1 MKRSQRNAEWIEEY
15 CRVPEGKLVG
25 KKLKLYPPQIEMLK
39 GIYDTPTRTAIISIG
54 RKNGKTALSACLLLL
69 HLVGPEAEPNSQLYS
84 TALSRKQ
91 AALLFELAAKMVRL
105 NPDLAEH
112 VLVRDSAKQL
122 LCRDLGTVYE
132 ALSAEAKTTVGTSPL
147 FVIHDELG
155 QVRGPRSALYEAVET
170 GDGAHAT
177 PLSIIISTQAPTDAD
192 LLSVLIDDAEKGED
206 PETKLFLWS
215 APEEDDPWLE
225 ETWKKANPLYGL
237 ILNKRSMKKAA
248 AAAKRMPSQE
258 AGFRNYRLNQRINAV
273 SPFIPKSVWKKNGKQ
288 PDIELLKTGKVYLGL
303 DLSARIDLTAL
314 AIAVED
320 HERVWHVWVEFY
332 APGEEIA
339 ERSVKDRVPYD
350 VWEEQGYLTTTPG
363 RSVNYEYVARRL
375 VDLCEEMDVVNIAF
389 DRWKMDT
396 LKLEIDRLLDPSGGS
411 HEDLPLAMFG
421 QGFKDMSPAVDSL
434 ESILANTLMRHGAN
448 PVLTWCASN
457 TVTTTDPAGNRK
469 LDKSKSTG
477 RIDGIVALTMALGHA
492 QSQQLE
498 KPRGVSIY
506 AEGTI

>member
-1 MKRSQRNAEWIEEY
+1 MTCA
-15 CRVPEGKLVG
+15 V
-25 KKLKLYPPQIEMLK
+25 
-39 GIYDTPTRTAIISIG
+39 
-54 RKNGKTALSACLLLL
+54 
-69 HLVGPEAEPNSQLYS
+69 
-84 TALSRKQ
+84 
-91 AALLFELAAKMVRL
+91 
-105 NPDLAEH
+105 
-112 VLVRDSAKQL
+112 
-122 LCRDLGTVYE
+122 
-132 ALSAEAKTTVGTSPL
+132 VGTSPI
-147 FVIHDELG
+147 FVVHDELG

-170 GDGAHAT
+170 GTGAHDD
-177 PLSIIISTQAPTDAD
+177 PLSVIISTQAATDAD

-206 PETKLFLWS
+206 PEIKLFLWT
-215 APEEDDPWLE
+215 APEEDDPFVE
-225 ETWKKANPLYGL
+225 ATWIKANPTYGV
-237 ILNKRSMKKAA
+237 ILKKKFMRAA
-248 AAAKRMPSQE
+248 SKTAKRMPSAE
-258 AGFRNYRLNQRINAV
+258 AAFRNLNLNQRINAV
-273 SPFIPKSVWKKNGKQ
+273 SPFIPKAIWKKNGKQ
-288 PDIELLKTGKVYLGL
+288 PDIELLKTGKVYIGL

-339 ERSVKDRVPYD
+339 ERSAKDRVPYD
-350 VWEEQGYLTTTPG
+350 LWEEQGYLTTTPG

-375 VDLCEEMDVVNIAF
+375 VELCDEMDVVNIAF

-411 HEDLPLAMFG
+411 NEDLPLAMFG
-421 QGFKDMSPAVDSL
+421 QGYKDMSPAVDSL

-457 TVTTTDPAGNRK
+457 TVTTSDPAGNRK

-498 KPRGVSIY
+498 KPKGKSIY
-506 AEGTI
+506 EQGTI